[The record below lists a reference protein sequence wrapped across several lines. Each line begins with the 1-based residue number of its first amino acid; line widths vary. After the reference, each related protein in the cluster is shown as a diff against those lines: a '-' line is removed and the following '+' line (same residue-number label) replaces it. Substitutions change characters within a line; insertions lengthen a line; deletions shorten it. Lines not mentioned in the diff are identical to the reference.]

1 MGPES
6 EGEEHCSKVNL
17 MEIDAEKV
25 PAPIKFSCNT
35 SYAVLPSRLLTNNSA
50 VHRRHEATA
59 RLMATRKKDIPTLAP
74 RTKWIGDAND
84 GALPIATD
92 TSKLSD
98 KSKTSGLH
106 VLDLFSGFSC
116 GGLRTVLE
124 AGYLVSCYTTVEID
138 DISRM
143 MANKTISDLQEEYPG
158 QLPDK
163 AIRGHNKR
171 LPQNISLVGES
182 DLSTLIL
189 NKGPIDFICGGWEC
203 QSMSMA
209 GKHKGMDDDRFTPFL
224 DMVRTLNFLQKN
236 QISPPL
242 YLFENTYPG
251 TPGQYPRVDEAAKMV
266 ESFLG
271 APVVI
276 DAAGLG
282 SVAHRVRLFWTNWC
296 LPEQLQDAIP
306 QNLPPTPSLAA
317 ILHPDHVPTVPGHD
331 PIYPFAKL
339 NKVGKPRKCMPT
351 IVSFPRSH
359 AYRKKDNGLPGEGQ
373 LWNKRMKRWDEPS
386 LMEREQMMGYK
397 PDATYAGLATIAER
411 AERLGRAMDANTMRW
426 LGAFLHATQIDT
438 DTTSSIPNSSL
449 GGGILNQKKY

>member
-1 MGPES
+1 M
-6 EGEEHCSKVNL
+6 
-17 MEIDAEKV
+17 
-25 PAPIKFSCNT
+25 
-35 SYAVLPSRLLTNNSA
+35 
-50 VHRRHEATA
+50 
-59 RLMATRKKDIPTLAP
+59 
-74 RTKWIGDAND
+74 
-84 GALPIATD
+84 
-92 TSKLSD
+92 
-98 KSKTSGLH
+98 
-106 VLDLFSGFSC
+106 
-116 GGLRTVLE
+116 
-124 AGYLVSCYTTVEID
+124 
-138 DISRM
+138 
-143 MANKTISDLQEEYPG
+143 
-158 QLPDK
+158 PDK

-209 GKHKGMDDDRFTPFL
+209 GKHKGMDDDRFTPVL

-251 TPGQYPRVDEAAKMV
+251 TPGQYPCVDEAAKMV

-296 LPEQLQDAIP
+296 PPEQLQDAIP

-339 NKVGKPRKCMPT
+339 NEVGKPRKCMPT

-438 DTTSSIPNSSL
+438 NTSSSIPNSSL
-449 GGGILNQKKY
+449 GGGFSIRKSIETRQMTPESVSLESMQDHHHQACAVVENLIKAETQVPTKGLGGVIHKTRRELRHKKDQNQQNRSITSQRTRTPKNSPKFLHPQGGK